1 MPIYLKKEEVE
12 STVHKAILSKRSMG
26 LVPTMGSLH
35 HGHLSLIE
43 KANKENDIVWVSIF
57 INPTQFNDP
66 IDLSRYPKN
75 LEKDYGLIKN
85 ICEKIKIFSPNK
97 KEIYGKTPTLQKYDF
112 KKIDVELEGKHRK
125 NHFNGV
131 ATIVSKLLTLIKP
144 NKVYFGEK
152 DYQQTQIIKKLIC
165 LENINVNMIICPTV
179 REKNGLA
186 LSSRNNFLSNID
198 RGNSSIIYKSLN
210 LLKSNFN
217 NSNLKSLRK
226 NIIND
231 INKKKNFKV
240 EYLEIANAE
249 TLQIDEKINPK
260 KQYRAFICV
269 RVNEVRLIDN
279 ILLN

>member
-12 STVHKAILSKRSMG
+12 STVHETILSKKSVG

-66 IDLSRYPKN
+66 QDLNRYPKN
-75 LEKDYGLIKN
+75 FEKDYGLIKN
-85 ICEKIKIFSPNK
+85 ICKKIKIFSPNV

-198 RGNSSIIYKSLN
+198 RDNSSIIYKSLN
-210 LLKSNFN
+210 LLKFNFN

-226 NIIND
+226 NIVND

-249 TLQIDEKINPK
+249 TLQIDEKINPT

-269 RVNEVRLIDN
+269 SVNEVRLIDN

>member
-1 MPIYLKKEEVE
+1 M
-12 STVHKAILSKRSMG
+12 
-26 LVPTMGSLH
+26 
-35 HGHLSLIE
+35 
-43 KANKENDIVWVSIF
+43 
-57 INPTQFNDP
+57 
-66 IDLSRYPKN
+66 
-75 LEKDYGLIKN
+75 
-85 ICEKIKIFSPNK
+85 
-97 KEIYGKTPTLQKYDF
+97 
-112 KKIDVELEGKHRK
+112 ELEGKYRK

>member
-66 IDLSRYPKN
+66 KDLSQYPKN

-85 ICEKIKIFSPNK
+85 ICKKIKIFSPSE

-226 NIIND
+226 NIIN
-231 INKKKNFKV
+231 I
-240 EYLEIANAE
+240 
-249 TLQIDEKINPK
+249 
-260 KQYRAFICV
+260 
-269 RVNEVRLIDN
+269 
-279 ILLN
+279 

>member
-66 IDLSRYPKN
+66 NDLSRYPKN

-85 ICEKIKIFSPNK
+85 ICEKIKIFSPNQ

-249 TLQIDEKINPK
+249 TLQIDEKLNPK

>member
-66 IDLSRYPKN
+66 NDLSRYPKN

-85 ICEKIKIFSPNK
+85 ICEKIKIFSPNE
-97 KEIYGKTPTLQKYDF
+97 KEIYGKTTTLQKYDF

-249 TLQIDEKINPK
+249 TLQIDEKINPT

>member
-66 IDLSRYPKN
+66 NDLRRYPKN

-85 ICEKIKIFSPNK
+85 ICEKIKIFSPNE
-97 KEIYGKTPTLQKYDF
+97 KEIYGKPPTLQKYDF

-210 LLKSNFN
+210 LLKSNFI

>member
-66 IDLSRYPKN
+66 NDLSRYPKN

-85 ICEKIKIFSPNK
+85 ICEKIKIFSPNE
-97 KEIYGKTPTLQKYDF
+97 KEIYGKTTTLQKYDF

-165 LENINVNMIICPTV
+165 LENINVNMIICPTI

-186 LSSRNNFLSNID
+186 LSSRNSFLSNID

-240 EYLEIANAE
+240 EYLEIANTE

>member
-1 MPIYLKKEEVE
+1 METLFVSKNHTFRRIHRILSFRRPDRK
-12 STVHKAILSKRSMG
+12 HKAIHISSEAGKGAAL
-26 LVPTMGSLH
+26 LNGSSDLQPN
-35 HGHLSLIE
+35 LPSLIQSFLPVLVNSE
-43 KANKENDIVWVSIF
+43 
-57 INPTQFNDP
+57 
-66 IDLSRYPKN
+66 
-75 LEKDYGLIKN
+75 
-85 ICEKIKIFSPNK
+85 
-97 KEIYGKTPTLQKYDF
+97 
-112 KKIDVELEGKHRK
+112 KHRK

-152 DYQQTQIIKKLIC
+152 DYQQTQIIKKLIY

-249 TLQIDEKINPK
+249 TLQIDEKINPT

>member
-1 MPIYLKKEEVE
+1 MPN
-12 STVHKAILSKRSMG
+12 RQG
-26 LVPTMGSLH
+26 
-35 HGHLSLIE
+35 
-43 KANKENDIVWVSIF
+43 
-57 INPTQFNDP
+57 
-66 IDLSRYPKN
+66 
-75 LEKDYGLIKN
+75 
-85 ICEKIKIFSPNK
+85 
-97 KEIYGKTPTLQKYDF
+97 
-112 KKIDVELEGKHRK
+112 
-125 NHFNGV
+125 
-131 ATIVSKLLTLIKP
+131 
-144 NKVYFGEK
+144 
-152 DYQQTQIIKKLIC
+152 
-165 LENINVNMIICPTV
+165 
-179 REKNGLA
+179 KNGLA

>member
-66 IDLSRYPKN
+66 NDLSRYPKN

-85 ICEKIKIFSPNK
+85 ICEKIKIFSPNE
-97 KEIYGKTPTLQKYDF
+97 KEIYGKTTTLQKYDF

-260 KQYRAFICV
+260 KPYRAFICV

>member
-66 IDLSRYPKN
+66 NDLSRYPIN
-75 LEKDYGLIKN
+75 LEKDHGLIKN
-85 ICEKIKIFSPNK
+85 ICEKIKIFSPNE
-97 KEIYGKTPTLQKYDF
+97 KEIYGKTTTLQKYDF

>member
-66 IDLSRYPKN
+66 NDLSRYPKN